1 MIYYIA
7 CSATERVK
15 IGYTRG
21 EPEVR
26 LKQLQTGS
34 AAELRLVACHG
45 GSVEDER
52 SLHEEFAEY
61 RLRGEWFEMAEPV
74 RRHVSLVIWFVATQ
88 IAAEGG
94 EPPLWVKCGLRAMN
108 DGSLT
113 PLPARLAS
121 FL

>member
-7 CSATERVK
+7 CTATQRLK

-34 AAELRLVACHG
+34 AADLRLMACHAG
-45 GSVEDER
+45 TLDDEKY
-52 SLHEEFAEY
+52 LHQKFASE
-61 RLRGEWFEMAEPV
+61 RLRGEWFE
-74 RRHVSLVIWFVATQ
+74 VSEGVLEHLSMVIWLTGIQ
-88 IAAEGG
+88 CSETGE
-94 EPPLWVKCGLRAMN
+94 EPPSWVRVGLRAMA
-108 DGSLT
+108 DGAP
-113 PLPARLAS
+113 PLPEKLAV